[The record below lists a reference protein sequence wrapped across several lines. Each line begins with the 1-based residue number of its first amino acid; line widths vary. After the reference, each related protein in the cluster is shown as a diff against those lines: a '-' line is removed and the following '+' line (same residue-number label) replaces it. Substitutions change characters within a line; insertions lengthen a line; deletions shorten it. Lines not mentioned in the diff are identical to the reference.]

1 MRQAATLL
9 YSVDRLYEGLDMS
22 NDLTPSEARF
32 VRALCGSGPLGMPPL
47 GMARTL
53 GVTSATVIN
62 LSVAVERK
70 GFCIRE
76 RFGMRI
82 FLRPTSTALA
92 YIAACAETPEL
103 MQPPPMPP
111 KKRTPRVPRAR

>member
-1 MRQAATLL
+1 MPQAATLL
-9 YSVDRLYEGLDMS
+9 YSPDRLYEGLDMS

-62 LSVAVERK
+62 LSVIVSSGRRAPRS
-70 GFCIRE
+70 RTT
-76 RFGMRI
+76 
-82 FLRPTSTALA
+82 LRAPS
-92 YIAACAETPEL
+92 
-103 MQPPPMPP
+103 
-111 KKRTPRVPRAR
+111 RRS

>member
-32 VRALCGSGPLGMPPL
+32 VRALCGSGPLSMPPL

-62 LSVAVERK
+62 LSVVVERK

-76 RFGMRI
+76 RFGMDLPSPDERRAGVTT
-82 FLRPTSTALA
+82 LPA
-92 YIAACAETPEL
+92 
-103 MQPPPMPP
+103 
-111 KKRTPRVPRAR
+111 PRHRS